1 MTNETL
7 SFVRSVEGAV
17 LGFAVADALGVPVEF
32 TTREERR
39 QDPVCDM
46 RGGGTHKQPAGTWSD
61 DTSMTL
67 CMINSLIEKGIDY
80 EDQMAR
86 FADWMINGN
95 YTATGTVFDIG
106 TATQR
111 AISNHL
117 LGRPALKCG
126 DRSEDVCGNG
136 SLMRIMPIA
145 FYLKA
150 MVPNSRGR
158 MLTDRSSGI
167 IHKASDCTHASRSCE
182 IACGIYCNVIFRLC
196 RSDSLADAVSAGL
209 IEALIYYR
217 DHPDYTDLYDRIAPL
232 KDIAAKP
239 EDEIKS
245 GGYVFDTLQA
255 AIWCLL
261 HSGSYADCVL
271 KAVNLGWDTDTTAAV
286 AGALAGTWYGA
297 HRIPEKWIQTLAKH
311 DEIKDLSKRFAYAC
325 IDAANRS

>member
-1 MTNETL
+1 MTNESL

-32 TTREERR
+32 AAREELR

-46 RGGGTHKQPAGTWSD
+46 RGGGFHGQPAGTWSD

-67 CMINSLIEKGIDY
+67 CLIHSLIEKGIDY

-86 FADWMINGN
+86 FADWMVNGN
-95 YTATGTVFDIG
+95 YTATGNVFDIG
-106 TATQR
+106 GATQR

-117 LGRPALKCG
+117 LGRPALECG

-145 FYLKA
+145 FYLEGIY
-150 MVPNSRGR
+150 PNSRDWV
-158 MLTDRSSGI
+158 LTDHTSDI
-167 IHKASDCTHASRSCE
+167 IHKVSDCTHASRSCE
-182 IACGIYCNVIFRLC
+182 IACGIYCNVIFNL
-196 RSDSLADAVSAGL
+196 SKSNSLAGAVSTGL
-209 IEALIYYR
+209 SEALIYYR
-217 DHPDYTDLYDRIAPL
+217 NHPDYMDLYDKIAPL
-232 KDIAAKP
+232 EDIAAKP
-239 EDEIKS
+239 EDEIRS

-261 HSGSYADCVL
+261 HTRSYSDCVL

-286 AGALAGTWYGA
+286 AGALAGMWYGV
-297 HRIPEKWIQTLAKH
+297 HRIPEEWIQTLAKH
-311 DEIKDLSKRFAYAC
+311 DEIKDLSQRFAFAC
-325 IDAANRS
+325 IDAANA